1 MAISSFPFLFLSV
14 TTSEFATLATLIVQ
28 VAYARVTSLAKKWVA
43 VITESFHD
51 KHDESSSFWVAP
63 KTAPFGNT
71 GNLKTRFPGQKRKK
85 ALFRCNSNF
94 RCQCANKVNGLRKCC
109 QITGSKIGG
118 KPLMASTPSYCNT
131 AFLLGY

>member
-28 VAYARVTSLAKKWVA
+28 VAYASVTSLAKKWVA

-63 KTAPFGNT
+63 KTAPFSFSGNT
-71 GNLKTRFPGQKRKK
+71 GNLNTRFQKREKGIV
-85 ALFRCNSNF
+85 LGTTRTS
-94 RCQCANKVNGLRKCC
+94 G
-109 QITGSKIGG
+109 
-118 KPLMASTPSYCNT
+118 ASVRRMSMN
-131 AFLLGY
+131 